1 MKLKKI
7 FIAALLGF
15 IIPLVGISQPKVLD
29 KIIAQVG
36 NEIILMSELE
46 TQYYQFLNQGN
57 TPNDSL
63 RCQILDQML
72 LQKLLVHQARVDSV
86 TVSEA
91 QVEEELDKRIR
102 YFVRQ
107 LGSEQK
113 LEEFYNKSI
122 LEIKTEFKDVIRDQ
136 MVVQTMHQRVTGDVS
151 ASPAQVKAYFERI
164 PEDSIP
170 FINTEVE
177 VAHIVKRPEISAE
190 ERTAVRARLEE
201 LRERI
206 LSGESFSTL
215 AVLYS
220 QDPGSAKKG
229 GELGFTE
236 RGQLLPEFEAVA
248 YNLKGDE
255 VSQIVE
261 TKFGLHII
269 QAIER
274 RGDRINFRHILIKP
288 SVSTSDL
295 NKAKLALDSIAAK
308 ITSGEITF
316 AEAAEKY
323 SDDTDTKFSGGLLIN
338 PNTGFTRFETDQLDP
353 NVFFII
359 DKLKPGEIS
368 EPVLFAT
375 DDGSQAYRILQLKS
389 RSEPHKAN
397 LKDDYQRIKD
407 AALVELQSVAL
418 ENWMEKKKK
427 NTYIQID
434 EIYRNCQLMQDW
446 LAN

>member
-1 MKLKKI
+1 MNKI
-7 FIAALLGF
+7 KILFVVITTLVP
-15 IIPLVGISQPKVLD
+15 IISFAQPQVLD

-36 NEIILMSELE
+36 NEIILKSELE
-46 TQYYQFLNQGN
+46 SQYIQYLSQGN
-57 TPNDSL
+57 SENDTVQ
-63 RCQILDQML
+63 CQILDQML
-72 LQKLLVHQARVDSV
+72 LQKLLIHQAQVDSV
-86 TVSEA
+86 TVSDA

-113 LEEFYNKSI
+113 LEEFYDKSI
-122 LEIKTEFKDVIRDQ
+122 IEIKTEFKDVIRDQ
-136 MVVQTMHQRVTGDVS
+136 LLVQTMHQRITGDI
-151 ASPAQVKAYFERI
+151 APSPAQVKTFFEKI

-170 FINTEVE
+170 FINMEIE
-177 VAHIVKRPEISAE
+177 VAHIVKKPKISDE
-190 ERTAVRARLEE
+190 ERAAVRLRLDE
-201 LRERI
+201 LRQRI
-206 LSGESFSTL
+206 LAGEAFSTL
-215 AVLYS
+215 AILYS

-261 TKFGLHII
+261 TKFGFHII

-288 SVSTSDL
+288 EVSPADL
-295 NKAKLALDSIAAK
+295 NKVKSELDTIVTK
-308 ITSGEITF
+308 IRNNEISF

-323 SDDTDTKFSGGLLIN
+323 SDDTDTKFSGGLIIN
-338 PNTGFTRFETDQLDP
+338 PNTGQSRFETDQLDP
-353 NVFFII
+353 NLFFII

-368 EPVLFAT
+368 DPVLMDT
-375 DDGSQAYRILQLKS
+375 DDGGKAYRIVQLKT
-389 RSEPHKAN
+389 RTQPHKAN
-397 LKDDYQRIKD
+397 LRDDYQRIKE
-407 AALVELQSVAL
+407 AALAELQNEAIES
-418 ENWMEKKKK
+418 WMEKKRK

-434 EIYRNCQLMQDW
+434 ENYKTCQLIKEW
-446 LAN
+446 VN

>member
-1 MKLKKI
+1 MNKI
-7 FIAALLGF
+7 KILFVVITTFLA
-15 IIPLVGISQPKVLD
+15 GISFAQPRVLD

-36 NEIILMSELE
+36 NEIILKSELE
-46 TQYYQFLNQGN
+46 SQYIQYLSQGN
-57 TPNDSL
+57 KENDTIK
-63 RCQILDQML
+63 CQILDQML
-72 LQKLLVHQARVDSV
+72 LQKLLIHQAQVDSV
-86 TVSEA
+86 TVSDA

-113 LEEFYNKSI
+113 LEEFYDKSI
-122 LEIKTEFKDVIRDQ
+122 IEIKTEFKDIIRDQ
-136 MVVQTMHQRVTGDVS
+136 LLVQTMHQKITGDVA

-170 FINTEVE
+170 FINMEIE
-177 VAHIVKRPEISAE
+177 VAHIIKKPEISDD

-201 LRERI
+201 LRQRI
-206 LSGESFSTL
+206 LAGEAFSTM
-215 AVLYS
+215 AILYS

-269 QAIER
+269 QTIER

-288 SVSTSDL
+288 EVSSSDL
-295 NKAKLALDSIAAK
+295 NEAKLTLDSLVTK
-308 ITSGEITF
+308 IRNNEITF

-323 SDDTDTKFSGGLLIN
+323 SDDTDTKFSSGLIIN
-338 PNTGFTRFETDQLDP
+338 QNTGQTRFETDQLDP
-353 NVFFII
+353 NLFFII
-359 DKLKPGEIS
+359 DKLQPGEIS
-368 EPVLFAT
+368 DPLLMDT
-375 DDGSQAYRILQLKS
+375 DDGGKAYRIVQLKT
-389 RSEPHKAN
+389 RTQPHKAN
-397 LKDDYQRIKD
+397 LRDDYQRIKE
-407 AALVELQSVAL
+407 ATLGELQSVAI
-418 ENWMEKKKK
+418 ESWMQKKKK
-427 NTYIQID
+427 NTYIEID
-434 EIYRNCQLMQDW
+434 ENYKTCQLIQEW
-446 LAN
+446 VN